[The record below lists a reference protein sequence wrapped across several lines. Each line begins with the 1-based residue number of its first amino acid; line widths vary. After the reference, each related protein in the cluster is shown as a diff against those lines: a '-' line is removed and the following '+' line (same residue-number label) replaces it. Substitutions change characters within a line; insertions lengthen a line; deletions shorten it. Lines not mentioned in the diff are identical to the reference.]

1 MSDKSI
7 ARRTVVKIIFDGT
20 DISKDLER
28 YLLSVSY
35 TDNDEDTGDDLQIK
49 LQDRDGIW
57 REKWLANAIWESGK
71 GMTIQAVFGRQ
82 NWKSDGADD
91 ILECGTFELDS
102 VTAQGPPNTITIKG
116 TAVPYNGAIQ
126 QTEFSKSWEHYDL
139 KKIAGEIASK
149 GDMGLMYLPSKN
161 PSYDRV
167 EQYRSSNIT
176 FLKKLCQDAGLS
188 LKVSNMIL
196 VIFDQAEYETRDP
209 IREIQYGQSGGY
221 SKYKLNTKETETYA
235 LCRVYYNNDG
245 TMIEATQKA
254 ENYDPKNNSNQKLE
268 INQKVNTVE
277 EAKALAKEMLR
288 LYNKYGFEG
297 TFTFPGDTSLMAGAT
312 VALKGFGCF
321 DGNYLIKQSV
331 HSVSGSGG
339 YTTQIK
345 IQKALSG
352 LDNGSGIS
360 DDLGSSGA
368 MTEEQVNALALEVI
382 RGDWSA
388 GDERKQKLTEAGYD
402 YWKVQSKVNDIIYG
416 TDGSGRS

>member
-7 ARRTVVKIIFDGT
+7 ARRTAVKVIFDGT
-20 DISKDLER
+20 DISKNLEK
-28 YLLSVSY
+28 YLLSISY

-82 NWKSDGADD
+82 NWKSDGVDEL
-91 ILECGTFELDS
+91 LECGTFELDS

-116 TAVPYNGAIQ
+116 TAIPYNGAIQ
-126 QTEFSKSWEHYDL
+126 QTEYSKSWENYDL

-149 GDMGLMYLPSKN
+149 SDMGLMYLSAKN
-161 PSYDRV
+161 PSYERV
-167 EQYRSSNIT
+167 EQYRCSNIT

-196 VIFDQAEYETRDP
+196 VIFDQAEYENRGP
-209 IREIQYGQSGGY
+209 IREIRYGQGGGY

-245 TMIEATQKA
+245 TLIESTQKA

-297 TFTFPGDTSLMAGAT
+297 TFTFPGDPSLVAGAT

-321 DGNYLIKQSV
+321 DGNYLIKQAV
-331 HSVSGSGG
+331 HTVSGSGG
-339 YTTQIK
+339 YTTQIR
-345 IQKALSG
+345 IQKALSDSNGG
-352 LDNGSGIS
+352 LGASDN
-360 DDLGSSGA
+360 SSGSEA
-368 MTEEQVNALALEVI
+368 MSEEQVNALALEVI

-388 GDERKQKLTEAGYD
+388 GEERRQKLTEAGYD
-402 YWKVQSKVNDIIYG
+402 YQVVQNKVNEIIYG
-416 TDGSGRS
+416 QE